1 MFRLV
6 LLLVVVVVDEE
17 GVWKVVMPPRP
28 QWFCVRSRNGDDK
41 NDGDVKADP
50 RAASEAIK
58 TTRQSMEILIGG
70 MRFVGK
76 GVSSLVIKC
85 VTPRFGY
92 CGKETLFLLIV
103 SHTLRRFIFY
113 SSCDTPQ
120 SRSLHVYHSPP

>member
-58 TTRQSMEILIGG
+58 TTRQSMEILIGWYEVRWERG
-70 MRFVGK
+70 D
-76 GVSSLVIKC
+76 
-85 VTPRFGY
+85 
-92 CGKETLFLLIV
+92 E
-103 SHTLRRFIFY
+103 Y
-113 SSCDTPQ
+113 SSNKVR
-120 SRSLHVYHSPP
+120 RSLK